1 MPQNHVIPVRLA
13 TTGPISILQG
23 PPLIDGVAPDPG
35 DRILVKQQ
43 VKPIEN
49 GIYIWHGVGVPMTRA
64 LDSPVNAGRRVL
76 LAALSG
82 VRGQAARAGAV
93 VRRARAAEELTT
105 ASGAGR
111 VSGAPHRAREA
122 KHGDDEDD
130 PLDAEH
136 HHLGSGVPLGV
147 AELLEKR
154 AVHQATGEAPGCREQ
169 EPSARAGA

>member
-64 LDSPVNAGRRVL
+64 PDSPVNAAGSSRR
-76 LAALSG
+76 ASRSSG
-82 VRGQAARAGAV
+82 GKPHGQA
-93 VRRARAAEELTT
+93 
-105 ASGAGR
+105 
-111 VSGAPHRAREA
+111 
-122 KHGDDEDD
+122 
-130 PLDAEH
+130 
-136 HHLGSGVPLGV
+136 
-147 AELLEKR
+147 
-154 AVHQATGEAPGCREQ
+154 
-169 EPSARAGA
+169 